1 MLHETVTVTTQWL
14 RLVRGASWDCHEL
27 PQTLAE
33 ILWIL
38 WSPASN
44 RFVLHVGIDEPPP
57 GPMIG
62 GFDCVLHCLHLLGQL
77 FLARRWLRVERVLD
91 GTATLTSQ

>member
-1 MLHETVTVTTQWL
+1 MHHRCL
-14 RLVRGASWDCHEL
+14 RSQHNVSQEVNEL
-27 PQTLAE
+27 PQTLSE
-33 ILWIL
+33 ILWIV

-62 GFDCVLHCLHLLGQL
+62 GFDFVFHCLHLLGQL

>member
-1 MLHETVTVTTQWL
+1 MHHRCL
-14 RLVRGASWDCHEL
+14 RSQHNVSQEVNEL

-62 GFDCVLHCLHLLGQL
+62 GFDFDIHCLHLLGQL